1 MLDIRDIRENFFSET
16 VAMHWD
22 RLPREVVQS
31 QSLEVFNNHG
41 HVAPRDMVGMGQRL
55 EEMILEV
62 FPIFMIP

>member
-1 MLDIRDIRENFFSET
+1 MLDIRDIRKNFFSER

-31 QSLEVFNNHG
+31 QSLEVFKNHG
-41 HVAPRDMVGMGQRL
+41 HVAPRDMGQRL

>member
-1 MLDIRDIRENFFSET
+1 
-16 VAMHWD
+16 MHWD

-31 QSLEVFNNHG
+31 QSLEVFKNHG
-41 HVAPRDMVGMGQRL
+41 HVAPRDMGQRL